1 MLWLSCVSFGIR
13 ANIDLLKHHHRKE
26 LENITQK
33 KKKIPYH
40 HVFLHQRV
48 VFVIFLLGA
57 RKLSYSCVSQL
68 KKKKK
73 KKRKKPKF
81 WSQPETSSLKPT
93 IKSPNPLQ
101 PQREKRDK
109 SPSLPS
115 QHTTT
120 NKRPLSDLVKFFHE
134 VCLAHHHHHLGP
146 IFPLKVHPS
155 AQIPNKRKPEPVVWQ
170 PSTIQNHKTLLDQK

>member
-13 ANIDLLKHHHRKE
+13 ANIDLLKHHRRKE

-33 KKKIPYH
+33 KKKTLTIMFFSTRELSLSFFYLVQESCH
-40 HVFLHQRV
+40 IV
-48 VFVIFLLGA
+48 VFPNF
-57 RKLSYSCVSQL
+57 
-68 KKKKK
+68 KKKRK
-73 KKRKKPKF
+73 KKRKKPRF

-155 AQIPNKRKPEPVVWQ
+155 AQIPNKRKPEPIVWQ
-170 PSTIQNHKTLLDQK
+170 PNTIQNHKTLLDQK